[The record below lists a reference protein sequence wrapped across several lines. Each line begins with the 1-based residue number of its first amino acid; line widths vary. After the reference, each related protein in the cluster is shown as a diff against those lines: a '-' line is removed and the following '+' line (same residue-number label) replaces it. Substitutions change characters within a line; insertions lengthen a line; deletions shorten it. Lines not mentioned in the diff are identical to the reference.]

1 MTSAEKISSQQL
13 YEDAKRFNDLCWDNP
28 NTQTAMQEFEASTDY
43 TSVGRG
49 KYRSAFYREDLPGE
63 EDTVV
68 KFPNRVYK
76 PEKSNQHNIDEY
88 RAWESMDNEMREDFA
103 RVLDCG
109 DEGEYLVQRRSEGN
123 SFLGTLK
130 LMLKYRYS
138 YYPSDDF
145 KPANI
150 GVIDDKSV
158 ILDFPWGEI
167 K

>member
-1 MTSAEKISSQQL
+1 MASAEKISPQQL

-28 NTQTAMQEFEASTDY
+28 NTQTAMQEFEASTEY

-63 EDTVV
+63 EETVV

-88 RAWESMDNEMREDFA
+88 KAWESMDDQMREDFA
-103 RVLDCG
+103 EVLECG
-109 DEGEYLVQRRSEGN
+109 DEGEYLIQRKSEAN
-123 SFLGTLK
+123 SLPGALK

-138 YYPSDDF
+138 DYSSDDLSF
-145 KPANI
+145 SNI
-150 GVIDDKSV
+150 GVIDNQDV
-158 ILDFPWGEI
+158 ILDYPWGEL